1 MDSKKILFKNNLLKK
16 FRTTKI
22 VSQQNFLSPKIFSLK
37 KSVGQKK
44 NVGFNQI
51 LHPKNF
57 AFKKIIVGSK
67 IF

>member
-1 MDSKKILFKNNLLKK
+1 MKKMDSKKIFVQK

-22 VSQQNFLSPKIFSLK
+22 SGPPKIFSLK
-37 KSVGQKK
+37 KSVGQK
-44 NVGFNQI
+44 NFGFKQI